1 MTFRLEF
8 NSDLP
13 AFPPI
18 LSKETIFKIPEYPLI
33 YSVLVI
39 RQKTMMCPSISW
51 STTYLKILW
60 ERKVLNYGKKIMA
73 YMGMLMIIGGVFM
86 LIYTQFDYYKDCSG
100 GSQLSFN
107 ICGQTNDT

>member
-13 AFPPI
+13 ALPPI

-60 ERKVLNYGKKIMA
+60 ERKVIKLWEKNYGIHGNA
-73 YMGMLMIIGGVFM
+73 HDYRRSLHAD
-86 LIYTQFDYYKDCSG
+86 LYTV
-100 GSQLSFN
+100 
-107 ICGQTNDT
+107 